1 MRRFRDRNVSGSKHT
16 KETPMLR
23 RFVTA
28 LLLVSFSTLSI
39 SAQQRNPDQQ
49 PRKVKQELKK
59 AYVNWINDVD
69 LIITK
74 SERDAW
80 NKLATDD
87 EREKFIEDFWHSRDP
102 DPDTEENEFK
112 QNFFER
118 DAYANE
124 HFSSGKPGRLTDR
137 GRIYIKFGKPDEIES
152 HPAGGLYERTSYEGG
167 GSTSTYPFEKWFYR
181 YLPNVKSGVEI
192 EFVDPTGS
200 GEYRIA
206 RNPDEKD
213 ALIQIPGAGQTL
225 AEMMNLESRADRITN
240 LGGFGRVNYTR
251 TQDSPFEVIDLL
263 NALQK
268 DQPFER
274 NFLGNS
280 VSTPIVDDSSINFD
294 TQINFFRQS
303 DNRVLAV
310 LTVQADN
317 DQLQFSDSGGLQT
330 ARLNIFGRVTSVANL
345 TAAKFEDSVTTTAT
359 AQELNDTRTRK
370 SAYAR
375 AFILNPGRYR
385 VDVIVRDIQSGN
397 AGVRKVGFIAPKFP
411 TDSLSASSV
420 ILAAKLENME
430 AGAPIGPFVIGTTKV
445 IPNLTGVYRRGQPIG
460 IYLQVYNA
468 AMDQTTLRPAADAE
482 YVLLKDGKELSKQI
496 EDWRQINDAGQRL
509 TLTRLIDSRN
519 LEPGKYQIQIRIR
532 DHVSGQTI
540 TPAAS
545 FTVEP

>member
-1 MRRFRDRNVSGSKHT
+1 MPVSLPLSL
-16 KETPMLR
+16 LR
-23 RFVTA
+23 LATA
-28 LLLVSFSTLSI
+28 LLLVSFSSLSI
-39 SAQQRNPDQQ
+39 AAQQTKPSPDEK
-49 PRKVKQELKK
+49 PRKIKRELKK
-59 AYVNWINDVD
+59 AYVEWINDVD
-69 LIITK
+69 PILTQA
-74 SERDAW
+74 ERDAW
-80 NKLATDD
+80 KKLETDE
-87 EREKFIEDFWHSRDP
+87 ERDQFIEAVWRSRDP

-112 QNFFER
+112 EEFYER
-118 DAYANE
+118 IAYANE

-152 HPAGGLYERTSYEGG
+152 HPAGGLYERSADEGG

-200 GEYRIA
+200 GEYRLA

-213 ALIQIPGAGQTL
+213 ALINVPGAGQTF
-225 AEMMNLESRADRITN
+225 AEMMGTETRADRLAN
-240 LGGFGRVNYTR
+240 LGGFGRANYTR
-251 TQDSPFEVIDLL
+251 AQDSPFEVMDLL
-263 NALQK
+263 LALQR

-274 NFLGNS
+274 NFLGTSTN
-280 VSTPIVDDSSINFD
+280 TPIVDDSSINFD

-310 LTVQADN
+310 LTVQTDN
-317 DQLQFSDSGGLQT
+317 DQLHFSDSGGLQI
-330 ARLNIFGRVTSVANL
+330 ARLNIFGRVTSVANM

-359 AQELNDTRTRK
+359 AQELSSTRARK

-385 VDVIVRDIQSGN
+385 VDVIVRDIDTGN
-397 AGVRKVGFIAPKFP
+397 AGVKKVGFMVPKFP
-411 TDSLSASSV
+411 TDSLSASSI

-430 AGAPIGPFVIGTTKV
+430 SGAPIGPFVIGTTKV
-445 IPNLTGVYRRGQPIG
+445 IPNLSGVYRRGQPIG

>member
-1 MRRFRDRNVSGSKHT
+1 MPVSL
-16 KETPMLR
+16 LR
-23 RFVTA
+23 LVTA

-39 SAQQRNPDQQ
+39 PAQQTKPSPDEK
-49 PRKVKQELKK
+49 PRKIKREPSK
-59 AYVNWINDVD
+59 AYVQWIDDVEP
-69 LIITK
+69 IITQA
-74 SERDAW
+74 ERDAW
-80 NKLATDD
+80 KKLATDE
-87 EREKFIEDFWHSRDP
+87 EREQFIQDFWRSRDP

-112 QNFFER
+112 LEYFER
-118 DAYANE
+118 VAYANE

-152 HPAGGLYERTSYEGG
+152 HPAGGLYERPSYDGG

-181 YLPNVKSGVEI
+181 YIPNVRNGVEI

-213 ALIQIPGAGQTL
+213 ALIHIPGAGPTF
-225 AEMMNLESRADRITN
+225 AELSGLESRADRLNN
-240 LGGFGRVNYTR
+240 LGGFGRINYTR
-251 TQDSPFEVIDLL
+251 SQDSQFEVMDLL
-263 NALQK
+263 NALQR

-310 LTVQADN
+310 LTLQTDN
-317 DQLQFSDSGGLQT
+317 DQLHFEDSGGLQT
-330 ARLNIFGRVTSVANL
+330 ARLNIFGKVISVADL

-359 AQELNDTRTRK
+359 AQELSDSRTRK

-375 AFILNPGRYR
+375 AFILDPGRYR
-385 VDVIVRDIQSGN
+385 VDVIVRDIQTGN
-397 AGVRKVGFIAPKFP
+397 AGVRRVGFLAPKFP
-411 TDSLSASSV
+411 TDSLSTSSI
-420 ILAAKLENME
+420 ILAAKLENLE
-430 AGAPIGPFVIGTTKV
+430 AGARVGPSVIGTTKV
-445 IPNLTGVYRRGQPIG
+445 IPNLSGVYRRGQPIG

-468 AMDQTTLRPAADAE
+468 ATDQTTLRPAADAE

-519 LEPGKYQIQIRIR
+519 LDPGKYQIQIRIR

-540 TPAAS
+540 TPEAN